1 MQSAPQFIRRDG
13 PLVAQL
19 CLVRSKPR
27 ITMRQ
32 NRSIP
37 NAVVIPELA
46 YSDVPVAAKW
56 LCEKFGF
63 RERLRIANHR
73 IQLLLGE
80 GAVVVT
86 ERGSAAAKSDNVHS
100 VLVRVENVDQHYAR
114 TSAAGVRII
123 RLPESYPFGERQYTA
138 EDCGGHIWTFSQTI
152 DDIDP
157 ANWGGILCT

>member
-1 MQSAPQFIRRDG
+1 M
-13 PLVAQL
+13 AQL
-19 CLVRSKPR
+19 RLARSGPS
-27 ITMRQ
+27 ITMRH

-46 YSDVPVAAKW
+46 YSDVPAAAKW

-86 ERGSAAAKSDNVHS
+86 ERGSAAAQADNVHS
-100 VLVRVENVDQHYAR
+100 VLVRVENVDQHYAK

-123 RLPESYPFGERQYTA
+123 RLPESYAFGERQYTA

-157 ANWGGILCT
+157 ASWGGILCT

>member
-1 MQSAPQFIRRDG
+1 M
-13 PLVAQL
+13 AQL

-27 ITMRQ
+27 ITIRQ
-32 NRSIP
+32 NRSIA

-86 ERGSAAAKSDNVHS
+86 ERGSAAAETDNVHS

-114 TSAAGVRII
+114 TLAAGVRII

-157 ANWGGILCT
+157 ASWGGILCT

>member
-1 MQSAPQFIRRDG
+1 
-13 PLVAQL
+13 
-19 CLVRSKPR
+19 
-27 ITMRQ
+27 MRH

-46 YSDVPVAAKW
+46 YSDVPAAAKW

-86 ERGSAAAKSDNVHS
+86 ERGSAAAQADNVHS
-100 VLVRVENVDQHYAR
+100 VLVRVENVDQHYAK

-123 RLPESYPFGERQYTA
+123 RVPESYPFGERQYTA

-157 ANWGGILCT
+157 ASWGGILCT

>member
-1 MQSAPQFIRRDG
+1 
-13 PLVAQL
+13 
-19 CLVRSKPR
+19 
-27 ITMRQ
+27 MRQ

-46 YSDVPVAAKW
+46 YSDVPAAAKW
-56 LCEKFGF
+56 LCDKFAF
-63 RERLRIANHR
+63 RERLRIANHC

-86 ERGSAAAKSDNVHS
+86 ERGSAATQADNVHS
-100 VLVRVENVDQHYAR
+100 VLVRVENVDQHYAKA
-114 TSAAGVRII
+114 SAAGVRII
-123 RLPESYPFGERQYTA
+123 RLPQSYPFGERQYTA

-157 ANWGGILCT
+157 ASWGGILCT